1 LLEPPPQVSA
11 MSSLLILKR
20 PSASCPSGG
29 WNDDY
34 DVLADGA
41 VVGRIS
47 LTPDAP
53 QNRRWLW
60 TLAYGQHKDRGH
72 EPTREAARAA
82 AMAPFAKRRES

>member
-1 LLEPPPQVSA
+1 
-11 MSSLLILKR
+11 MSSLLIFKR
-20 PSASCPSGG
+20 PSASRPSGG

-41 VVGRIS
+41 VVGCIS

-60 TLAYGQHKDRGH
+60 TLACGQHKDRGY

-82 AMAPFAKRRES
+82 AMAAFAKWRREAWGAVGGRQ